1 MQVAGWQVGCKGWD
15 SITKPGW
22 DSNNL
27 TTGRPCIERTQG
39 MSRLPW
45 RLTCST
51 GVHDPGFGEFVLQLL
66 NSQAGLRRF
75 GRANRT
81 NIFGFVTLVI
91 DNLRMSVKEIQMQQK
106 NYPFFLRSKTIY
118 FFYVDDNWKV
128 TIRIQRHRSPPHTSG
143 GAAGTG
149 FCTSLPTGSLRS
161 EKSMLRKSRPSS
173 RYRCVS
179 RRSCHIWTDG

>member
-1 MQVAGWQVGCKGWD
+1 
-15 SITKPGW
+15 
-22 DSNNL
+22 
-27 TTGRPCIERTQG
+27 

-106 NYPFFLRSKTIY
+106 TIN
-118 FFYVDDNWKV
+118 FFYVQKQYIFFMLT
-128 TIRIQRHRSPPHTSG
+128 TI
-143 GAAGTG
+143 
-149 FCTSLPTGSLRS
+149 
-161 EKSMLRKSRPSS
+161 EK
-173 RYRCVS
+173 
-179 RRSCHIWTDG
+179 